1 MIQEKKR
8 ITIVDITVLKKDF
21 RTKRLNTVC
30 QSAKC
35 PNIGECFKKKT
46 ATFLILGKNCT
57 RKCAFCAVEKYVPEP
72 IDVDEPFKIA
82 ETIKELELSYS
93 VITSVTRD
101 DLADGGAAHF
111 AKTVNE
117 IKIIVPNA
125 KVEVL
130 VPDFLGRTEL
140 VNIVL
145 ASRPDVFSHNLET
158 VPYLYNNVRKGAD
171 YERSMKVLKHAKDA
185 GFKVKTG
192 IILGL
197 GETEQQLFDTI
208 KDAKDAG
215 IDILTIGQYLAPT
228 KKHYSVV
235 KQYKE
240 EEFQKIRDFA
250 LSIGIKQVISGRYI
264 RSSYLAEKYF

>member
-1 MIQEKKR
+1 MIQEKKK
-8 ITIVDITVLKKDF
+8 ITIADITALKKDF
-21 RTKRLNTVC
+21 RTKGLNTVC

-57 RKCAFCAVEKYVPEP
+57 RKCAFCAVEKYSPELV
-72 IDVDEPFKIA
+72 DADEPSKIA
-82 ETIKELELSYS
+82 KTIKEFELSYS

-101 DLADGGAAHF
+101 DLPDGGAGHF

-117 IKIIVPNA
+117 IKLVLPNA

-130 VPDFLGRTEL
+130 VPDFLGKTEL
-140 VNIVL
+140 IDIVL
-145 ASRPDVFSHNLET
+145 VSKPDVFSHNLET
-158 VPYLYNNVRKGAD
+158 VPCLYDNVRKGAD
-171 YERSMKVLKHAKDA
+171 YKRSMKVLKYAKDA

-192 IILGL
+192 IMLGL
-197 GETEQQLFDTI
+197 GETERQLFDII
-208 KDAKDAG
+208 KDVKDTG

-235 KQYKE
+235 KQYKD
-240 EEFQKIRDFA
+240 EEFQKIRNFA
-250 LSIGIKQVISGRYI
+250 LSIGIKQVISGRYV
-264 RSSYLAEKYF
+264 RSSYSAGEYF